1 LFGLRALLFALV
13 LLSADSFA
21 QEKCT
26 LSGKVTDAINGEPLI
41 GAAVMYAEGKGT
53 VTDFDGNYQL
63 QIDCGG
69 YDITISYVGFEK
81 QTASGELND
90 GKKALNV
97 ALKSVK
103 LKEVQV
109 VANVAV
115 DRETPVAFT
124 NITPKKIQEELGTQ
138 DLPMLLNTTPGV
150 YATQQGGG
158 DGDTRIN
165 IRGFNQ
171 RNIGVMIDGVPVN
184 DMENGWVYW
193 SNWFGL
199 DAVTRNVQVQRG
211 LGAAKTAI
219 ASVGGTMNIITKG
232 IEQKRY
238 LTVRQ
243 DYSFGEGI
251 FYGENEERHEDK
263 SRQSYARTTI
273 GFNSGKLKGD
283 WGFTLAGAFKT
294 GNSHAVY
301 TPTLGGFYYAKVEKR
316 IKSHII
322 SVSAF
327 GAPQEH
333 GQRNFKLQIEDY
345 SKEQAER
352 LGVDTSGAF
361 DYGLAYNRFW
371 GYLNRFTVN
380 ENGDT
385 IYDGEKRIAT
395 QKNYY
400 HKPQFTLK
408 HSWSIS
414 EKLYWSTTA
423 YASLGFGGG
432 VGSSS
437 SFPLDSESGQYNIQ
451 AAYNANYTSS
461 ISPAGQRFYSSR
473 NEHQWYGA
481 VSTVNYDFH
490 KRFTFAGGLDYRFY
504 HGFHFREAYDLLGGD
519 SLINNADQNNPQ
531 RFFYEGDIIDYN
543 NDAYIHWG
551 GGFAQ
556 VEYKSP
562 ILSAFVNVSAA
573 ASAYNRVDYF
583 KRKDLVLADTTYE
596 QALAWNDTIV
606 HNGQIYDNNSSEARY
621 AESGWVVIPNYT
633 IKAGVNYNLNPNH
646 NVFVNGGYISRAQRF
661 SNVIDNSNRV
671 LDAVENEEVI
681 AGEVGYSGRYR
692 FISYNVNGYYTHWNN
707 RPLDRVPSTQ
717 IDGETVIGLMSGISA
732 NHMGVEI
739 DVFAEPLKWL
749 EVDGMFSIGDW
760 TWASEGTISWF
771 DEEGNQITGSGGS
784 QVTTYYNAIGVHVG
798 DAAQTQA
805 SLAVKFRPIKGLYAQ
820 VRWNHFSRYYSEFE
834 PTDLDGSADF
844 VNDDGTSRDSW
855 KLPAYNLFDLNLGY
869 SFKWAKKL
877 RSSVRFNVRNLFDTK
892 YISDADNNGAG
903 TNTFDAE
910 SATVFFGTTRSYNL
924 SFSITL

>member
-1 LFGLRALLFALV
+1 MRSLAFLGLFLLAIT
-13 LLSADSFA
+13 SIA
-21 QEKCT
+21 QEKGKLT
-26 LSGKVTDAINGEPLI
+26 GKVTDAINGEPLI
-41 GAAVMYAEGKGT
+41 GAAVIYSEGKGA
-53 VTDFDGNYQL
+53 VTDIDGNYVL
-63 QIDCGG
+63 
-69 YDITISYVGFEK
+69 DIPYGSYTITVSYVGFEK
-81 QTASGELND
+81 FSESVEINSSS
-90 GKKALNV
+90 KALNIS
-97 ALKSVK
+97 LRSVK
-103 LKEVQV
+103 LKEVTV

-211 LGAAKTAI
+211 LGASKTAI
-219 ASVGGTMNIITKG
+219 PSVGGTMNIITRG
-232 IEQKRY
+232 IDQKRF
-238 LTVRQ
+238 LSVKQ

-251 FYGENEERHEDK
+251 FYGEGDERHEDK

-273 GFNSGKLKGD
+273 GYNSGKLKGD
-283 WGFTLAGAFKT
+283 WGFTLAGAFKI
-294 GNSHAVY
+294 GNSHAVF

-333 GQRNFKLQIEDY
+333 GQRSFKLQIEDY
-345 SKEQAER
+345 SREVADQF
-352 LGVDTSGAF
+352 GVDTAGAY
-361 DYGLAYNRFW
+361 DYGIAYNKYW
-371 GYLNRFTVN
+371 GYLNRYTVN

-385 IYDGEKRIAT
+385 LFAENERTAT

-408 HSWSIS
+408 HSWSIN

-437 SFPLDSESGQYNIQ
+437 GFPLDAQSGQYNIQ

-461 ISPAGQRFYSSR
+461 ITPAGQRFHSAR

-490 KRFTFAGGLDYRFY
+490 KRFTFAGGLDYRYY
-504 HGFHFREAYDLLGGD
+504 HGLHYREAFDLLGGD
-519 SLINNADQNNPQ
+519 SLLNNADQNNQQ
-531 RFFYEGDIIDYN
+531 RFFYQGDVIDYN
-543 NDAYIHWG
+543 NDSFIHWG

-556 VEYKSP
+556 VEYKTP
-562 ILSAFVNVSAA
+562 IVSAFVNVSAA
-573 ASAYNRVDYF
+573 VSAYNRVDYF
-583 KRKDLVLADTTYE
+583 KKKDLVLEDTIYS
-596 QALAWNDTIV
+596 QALSWADTIV
-606 HNGQIYDNNSSEARY
+606 HNGRTYHNNSSEARF
-621 AESGWVVIPNYT
+621 AESGWVIIPGYT
-633 IKAGVNYNLNPNH
+633 VKAGANYNINPNH
-646 NVFVNGGYISRAQRF
+646 NIFINGGYLSRAQRF
-661 SNVIDNSNRV
+661 ANIIDNSNRV
-671 LDAVENEEVI
+671 LEAVENEEVM
-681 AGEVGYSGRYR
+681 AAEFGYSGRYR
-692 FISYNVNGYYTHWNN
+692 FISYNINGYYTHWNN

-732 NHMGVEI
+732 DHMGIEV

-749 EVDGMFSIGDW
+749 EVEGMFSIGNW
-760 TWASEGTISWF
+760 VWSSEGTIKWF
-771 DEEGNQITGSGGS
+771 DEDGNAITGQGGNQT
-784 QVTTYYNAIGVHVG
+784 TTYYNAKGVHVG

-805 SLAVKFRPIKGLYAQ
+805 SLAVKFRPVKGLYAQ
-820 VRWNHFSRYYSEFE
+820 VRWNHFSRYYSQFE
-834 PTDLDGSADF
+834 PTDLDGSADMI
-844 VNDDGTSRDSW
+844 NEDGTSRDSW

-877 RSSVRFNVRNLFDTK
+877 RSSVRFQIRNVFDLK

-903 TNTFDAE
+903 TNTFDAN
-910 SATVFFGTTRSYNL
+910 SATVFFGTPRSYNL
-924 SFSITL
+924 SLSITL

>member
-1 LFGLRALLFALV
+1 VFRLTSLLGFF
-13 LLSADSFA
+13 LLSIGVMA
-21 QEKCT
+21 QEKYKM
-26 LSGKVTDAINGEPLI
+26 SGKITDGINGEPLI
-41 GAAVMYAEGKGT
+41 GAAVTYAEGKGT
-53 VTDFDGNYQL
+53 VTDFDGNFSLELEKGVYTL
-63 QIDCGG
+63 
-69 YDITISYVGFEK
+69 TVSYVGFEK
-81 QTASGELND
+81 SEQKVDLTSGPKTVD
-90 GKKALNV
+90 FS
-97 ALKSVK
+97 LKSVTM
-103 LKEVQV
+103 KEVQV

-219 ASVGGTMNIITKG
+219 PSVGGTMNIITNG
-232 IEQKRY
+232 IDQKRF
-238 LTVRQ
+238 LTVKQ
-243 DYSFGEGI
+243 DYTFGEGV
-251 FYGENEERHEDK
+251 FYDEDEKHEDL
-263 SRQSYARTTI
+263 SQESYLRTTV

-294 GNSHAVY
+294 GNSGA
-301 TPTLGGFYYAKVEKR
+301 TFSPTLGGFYYAKIEKR

-333 GQRNFKLQIEDY
+333 GQRSFKLQIEDY
-345 SKEQAER
+345 SKEVAQR
-352 LGVDTSGAF
+352 MGVDTTGAY
-361 DYGLAYNRFW
+361 DYGLAYNKYW

-380 ENGDT
+380 ESGDT
-385 IYDGEKRIAT
+385 IYEGEKRVST

-408 HSWSIS
+408 HSWSIN
-414 EKLYWSTTA
+414 EKLFWSTTA

-437 SFPLDSESGQYNIQ
+437 GFPLDAVSGQYNMQ
-451 AAYNANYTSS
+451 AAYNANYASS
-461 ISPAGQRFYSSR
+461 ISPVGQRLYSSK

-490 KRFTFAGGLDYRFY
+490 KRFSFAGGLDYRYY
-504 HGFHFREAYDLLGGD
+504 HGLHYREAYDLLGGD
-519 SLINNADQNNPQ
+519 SLLNTADQNTRQ
-531 RFFYEGDIIDYN
+531 RFWYEGDVIDYN
-543 NDAYIHWG
+543 NDSYIHWG

-556 VEYKSP
+556 LEYKSP
-562 ILSAFVNVSAA
+562 LLSAFVNVSSAV
-573 ASAYNRVDYF
+573 SAYNRVDYF
-583 KRKDLVLADTTYE
+583 RKKDLVLSDTTFT
-596 QALAWNDTIV
+596 QSLSWMDTIV
-606 HNGQIYDNNSSEARY
+606 FNGQTYHNNSPEARH
-621 AESGWVVIPNYT
+621 AQSGWVVIPGYT
-633 IKAGVNYNLNPNH
+633 VKAGVNVNLNPKH
-646 NVFVNGGYISRAQRF
+646 NIFVNGGYISRAQRF
-661 SNVIDNSNRV
+661 ANVIDNSNRV
-671 LDAVENEEVI
+671 LKAVENEEVM
-681 AGEVGYSGRYR
+681 AVELGYSGRYR
-692 FISYNVNGYYTHWNN
+692 FISYNINGYYTRWNN
-707 RPLDRVPSTQ
+707 RPLDQIPSRQ
-717 IDGETVIGLMSGISA
+717 GNDGTEIGLMSGISA
-732 NHMGVEI
+732 NHLGIEI
-739 DVFAEPLKWL
+739 DVFAQPLKWL

-760 TWASEGTISWF
+760 RWDSDGSVRWYTENG
-771 DEEGNQITGSGGS
+771 DEVVNQNGS
-784 QVTTYYNAIGVHVG
+784 QATTYYNARGVHVG

-805 SLAVKFRPIKGLYAQ
+805 SLAVKFRPIKGLFAQ
-820 VRWNHFSRYYSEFE
+820 VRWNHFSRYYAQFE
-834 PTDLDGSADF
+834 PTDLDGSTDF
-844 VNDDGTSRDSW
+844 INEDGSSKDSW
-855 KLPAYNLFDLNLGY
+855 KLPAYNLFDLNMGY

-877 RSSVRFNVRNLFDTK
+877 NSSVRFGVRNLFNLK

-910 SATVFFGTTRSYNL
+910 SATVFFGTLRTYNI

>member
-1 LFGLRALLFALV
+1 MAQNTAVLR
-13 LLSADSFA
+13 
-21 QEKCT
+21 
-26 LSGKVTDAINGEPLI
+26 GKVTDAINGEPLI
-41 GAAVMYAEGKGT
+41 GAAITYAEGKGT
-53 VTDFDGNYQL
+53 ATDLDGNYSL
-63 QIDCGG
+63 EIPTGS
-69 YDITISYVGFEK
+69 YTVTVSYVGYDK
-81 QTASGELND
+81 NELSIELGAE
-90 GKKALNV
+90 GKILNV
-97 ALKSVK
+97 GLKSVT

-211 LGAAKTAI
+211 LGATKTAI
-219 ASVGGTMNIITKG
+219 PSVGGTMNILTNG
-232 IEQKRY
+232 IDQKRF
-238 LTVRQ
+238 LTVKQ
-243 DYSFGEGI
+243 DYTFGEGV
-251 FYGENEERHEDK
+251 FYADDEKHEDL
-263 SRQSYARTTI
+263 SEQSYLRTTV

-294 GNSHAVY
+294 GNSNAVY
-301 TPTLGGFYYAKVEKR
+301 SPTLGGFYYAKVEKR

-333 GQRNFKLQIEDY
+333 GQRTYKLQIEDY
-345 SKEQAER
+345 SKEVASKM
-352 LGVDTSGAF
+352 GVDTTGAY
-361 DYGLAYNRFW
+361 DYGLSYNKYW
-371 GYLNRFTVN
+371 GYLNRYTIDQ
-380 ENGDT
+380 NGDT
-385 IYDGEKRIAT
+385 IFSKEDRVST

-400 HKPQFTLK
+400 HKPQFTIK
-408 HSWSIS
+408 HSWNIN

-432 VGSSS
+432 VGASS
-437 SFPLDSESGQYNIQ
+437 SFPLDAQSGQYDVQ
-451 AAYNANYTSS
+451 AAYNANYSSS
-461 ISPAGQRFYSSR
+461 ISPAGQRLYSSK

-481 VSTVNYDFH
+481 VSTINYDFH
-490 KRFTFAGGLDYRFY
+490 KRFSFAGGLDYRYY
-504 HGFHFREAYDLLGGD
+504 HGLHYREAYDLLGGD
-519 SLINNADQNNPQ
+519 SLLNAANQNTSQ
-531 RFFYEGDIIDYN
+531 RFYYNGDVIDYN
-543 NDAYIHWG
+543 NDSYIHWG

-562 ILSAFVNVSAA
+562 IVSAFVNVSSAV
-573 ASAYNRVDYF
+573 SAYNRVDYF
-583 KRKDLVLADTTYE
+583 KKKDLVLPDTTFT
-596 QALAWNDTIV
+596 QALGWADTIV
-606 HNGQIYDNNSSEARY
+606 YNGQTYHNNSKEAHY
-621 AESGWVVIPNYT
+621 ASSGWRIIPGYT
-633 IKAGVNYNLNPNH
+633 VKAGVNYNITTNH
-646 NVFVNGGYISRAQRF
+646 NIFVNGGYISRAQRF

-671 LDAVENEEVI
+671 LKAVKNEEVM
-681 AGEVGYSGRYR
+681 AVELGYSGRYR

-707 RPLDRVPSTQ
+707 RPLDQ
-717 IDGETVIGLMSGISA
+717 IPTDQNGGETVLGVMSGISA

-739 DVFAEPLKWL
+739 DVYAEPLKWM
-749 EVDGMFSIGDW
+749 EVEGMFSIGNWVWD
-760 TWASEGTISWF
+760 SEGTIKWYYE
-771 DEEGNQITGSGGS
+771 DGTEVPAGSGA
-784 QVTTYYNAIGVHVG
+784 TTSYNAKGVHVG

-820 VRWNHFSRYYSEFE
+820 VRWNHFSRYYSEFD
-834 PTDLDGSADF
+834 PTSLNGS
-844 VNDDGTSRDSW
+844 VGTTNENGTSKDSW

-877 RSSVRFNVRNLFDTK
+877 RTSVRFGVKNLFDLK
-892 YISDADNNGAG
+892 YISDAQNNGAG

-910 SATVFFGTTRSYNL
+910 SATVFFGPTRTYNISL
-924 SFSITL
+924 SITL